1 MKEILERFVDLPQ
14 TLLPAFRTTSCCA
27 ATRLVRRL
35 QAAPFLERR
44 EAGSNSSPP
53 GRRFQA
59 GGTAIALIQ
68 TPSIYEEWTMTT
80 QPVEQRVPDEKPDG
94 AIDQT
99 VEDTFPASDV
109 PATGGATRLDDTED
123 SDAPGKDPDDDVP
136 DEDTP
141 GEPLPG
147 DAPPDEAAPQGQR

>member
-1 MKEILERFVDLPQ
+1 
-14 TLLPAFRTTSCCA
+14 
-27 ATRLVRRL
+27 
-35 QAAPFLERR
+35 
-44 EAGSNSSPP
+44 
-53 GRRFQA
+53 
-59 GGTAIALIQ
+59 
-68 TPSIYEEWTMTT
+68 MTT